1 MAKQKQKEPVKEEIQ
16 IPPAYSD
23 NVLRHMEVNAKRW
36 EEEGNAGM
44 AEGLREDIEHRRK
57 KLLEFMREN
66 EMEIPEEKTPEPK
79 KQPKAKKKKKREYR
93 GNTNPKL
100 IEQAIDALTPIYE
113 EFSGSIPTSVELF
126 DDYAKVWFEFDED
139 DAEEG
144 AVVIDWEYFLCVP
157 LYYFWGKKKRDKYMK
172 ENKIPRLK
180 GKPKI
185 KQVLSGPTGDFKSI
199 EFEGQNIIVM
209 PVGVDN
215 SRIIRH
221 DNEEK
226 TKFDRSYTIYS
237 GSRYDEDQNTH
248 AYVFNTKEGHD
259 FMWETLVCWYS

>member
-1 MAKQKQKEPVKEEIQ
+1 MLENGLIEPVK
-16 IPPAYSD
+16 P
-23 NVLRHMEVNAKRW
+23 
-36 EEEGNAGM
+36 
-44 AEGLREDIEHRRK
+44 
-57 KLLEFMREN
+57 
-66 EMEIPEEKTPEPK
+66 KTR
-79 KQPKAKKKKKREYR
+79 KKKKREYR